1 MIITVCHQDVNYSC
15 NLSDPLDISIPMG
28 QVRCFFAPP
37 IEVNPYVS
45 AEFIGSVQAGAPVN
59 FYNIKLNPHGNG
71 THTEGLGHITL
82 RREILDDCLKSYH
95 FIVKIISVDFDKL
108 DNGDKVITK
117 AAIATACADSK
128 VEALII
134 RTMPNPATKCY
145 RDYSG
150 TNPPYLSTDAM
161 KYIVGIEVKHLLLDL
176 PSVDREKDEGRLINH
191 RLFWQVSDKEA
202 TSISR
207 NNCTITEL
215 IYVPNDIADGLYL
228 LNLQVPSINL
238 DAVPSKPILYR
249 LYQKHG
255 K

>member
-1 MIITVCHQDVNYSC
+1 
-15 NLSDPLDISIPMG
+15 
-28 QVRCFFAPP
+28 
-37 IEVNPYVS
+37 
-45 AEFIGSVQAGAPVN
+45 
-59 FYNIKLNPHGNG
+59 
-71 THTEGLGHITL
+71 
-82 RREILDDCLKSYH
+82 
-95 FIVKIISVDFDKL
+95 
-108 DNGDKVITK
+108 
-117 AAIATACADSK
+117 
-128 VEALII
+128 
-134 RTMPNPATKCY
+134 MPNPATKCY